1 VEKYSKPSFAKS
13 AICRIRQCDV
23 LDGLQKPSQKKLLDS
38 ENAERALADRS
49 HHIRETQPR
58 KGHGVVR
65 VKPIDDDAKLTVLVV
80 VLLAATVIV
89 AVGLLVWS

>member
-1 VEKYSKPSFAKS
+1 
-13 AICRIRQCDV
+13 
-23 LDGLQKPSQKKLLDS
+23 LQKSLPEKLLDS
-38 ENAERALADRS
+38 ENAGRADADRS
-49 HHIRETQPR
+49 HHIRETPPR

-80 VLLAATVIV
+80 VLLAATLIV